1 MANSGG
7 QKYLLLIISL
17 VSYLLFLFLW
27 IGVSF
32 HLSFITQID
41 DTLIPLLQGGVTDS
55 KTLFFTILTQLGGT
69 IAMILFSLITV
80 IIVWRKLGVRLAIWA
95 GATFFTGELL
105 IPQIFKH
112 ITLRQ
117 RPDDPLI
124 PISGYSFPS
133 GHAAG
138 STTFYGFLAI
148 LLLLFYLKKKSSKVV
163 VPILFALFILLI
175 MISRVYLSVHYPS
188 DVIAG
193 CLVGIG
199 TITLSAFIYEHGFF
213 RLKNRRL

>member
-1 MANSGG
+1 RWMFMANSGG

-17 VSYLLFLFLW
+17 ISYLLFLFLW
-27 IGVSF
+27 MGVSF

-41 DTLIPLLQGGVTDS
+41 DTLIPLLQGEVTDS

-112 ITLRQ
+112 LTLRQ

-148 LLLLFYLKKKSSKVV
+148 LLLLFYLKN
-163 VPILFALFILLI
+163 LL
-175 MISRVYLSVHYPS
+175 
-188 DVIAG
+188 
-193 CLVGIG
+193 
-199 TITLSAFIYEHGFF
+199 
-213 RLKNRRL
+213 

>member
-69 IAMILFSLITV
+69 IAMI
-80 IIVWRKLGVRLAIWA
+80 
-95 GATFFTGELL
+95 
-105 IPQIFKH
+105 
-112 ITLRQ
+112 
-117 RPDDPLI
+117 
-124 PISGYSFPS
+124 Y
-133 GHAAG
+133 
-138 STTFYGFLAI
+138 
-148 LLLLFYLKKKSSKVV
+148 
-163 VPILFALFILLI
+163 
-175 MISRVYLSVHYPS
+175 
-188 DVIAG
+188 
-193 CLVGIG
+193 
-199 TITLSAFIYEHGFF
+199 F
-213 RLKNRRL
+213 R